1 MVFFTILSYQETNIL
16 HHLAKLMSKKVVI
29 VGGHGNVGPFFSNAR
44 VTSNWMH
51 LAQVSLK
58 LAKLLSSTHSVTSI
72 IRNAAQGQDITNVG
86 AAPSVISLED
96 DSAQDFAQ
104 IFKDHDVV
112 YFSAGAGG
120 KGGAERTKAVD
131 YLGALKVFDAV
142 ELVDGPKPRVILVSA
157 IDVRDE
163 SKIPDHYVGSSLSL
177 AYTEDSNLR
186 SIDCLE

>member
-1 MVFFTILSYQETNIL
+1 
-16 HHLAKLMSKKVVI
+16 MSKKVVI

-58 LAKLLSSTHSVTSI
+58 LAKLLSSAHSVTSI

-120 KGGAERTKAVD
+120 QGGAERTKAVD

-177 AYTEDSNLR
+177 AYTEDNNLR
-186 SIDCLE
+186 SINCLE